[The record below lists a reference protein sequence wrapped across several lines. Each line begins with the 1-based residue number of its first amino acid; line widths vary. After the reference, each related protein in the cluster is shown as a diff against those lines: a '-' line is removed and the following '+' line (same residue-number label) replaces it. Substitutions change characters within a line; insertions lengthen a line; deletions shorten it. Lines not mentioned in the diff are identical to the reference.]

1 MKPQAD
7 PHKDQFQLFQ
17 ANFAQ
22 LLNPRH
28 ALVRLADKIDW
39 SRFDKALLDC
49 YADKGR
55 PGAPIRLMVGLCY
68 LKYTFSVSDE
78 DMEHC
83 WVENPYWQY
92 FCGYEFMQHEFPIHY
107 TAWIKWR
114 KRMGADRL
122 KVLLSETI
130 DLAVREKQLPKRDL
144 KRVNVDTTVQE
155 KNITYPTDSK
165 LLHKAIVKLVKAARQ
180 RGIPLRQSY
189 LRVGKLAAIKV
200 GRYAHARQFK
210 RMKRELRKLRRYVRA
225 LNGDIRRKAGSVD
238 IGLEKLLLLTQRVH
252 DQQPKDS
259 GKIYSLH
266 EPHVQCISKGKAHKR
281 YEFGCKVSVVTTNK
295 SNWVLASDAL
305 EGNPYDGH
313 TLSASLDAVEAMTGV
328 ALDEAFV
335 DKGYRGHGCRGE
347 VAIHIAGCGSKRVT
361 RALKK
366 RRRRRSAV
374 EPKIGHLKSDHRM
387 ARCWLW
393 DEEGD
398 RINAL
403 LAGVGSNMRKLLK
416 LLYFALLEWSKY
428 LVLLPNWYA
437 LRAWLHHCR
446 RQLVPARSAY
456 TLPTA

>member
-1 MKPQAD
+1 
-7 PHKDQFQLFQ
+7 
-17 ANFAQ
+17 
-22 LLNPRH
+22 
-28 ALVRLADKIDW
+28 
-39 SRFDKALLDC
+39 
-49 YADKGR
+49 
-55 PGAPIRLMVGLCY
+55 
-68 LKYTFSVSDE
+68 
-78 DMEHC
+78 
-83 WVENPYWQY
+83 
-92 FCGYEFMQHEFPIHY
+92 
-107 TAWIKWR
+107 
-114 KRMGADRL
+114 
-122 KVLLSETI
+122 
-130 DLAVREKQLPKRDL
+130 
-144 KRVNVDTTVQE
+144 
-155 KNITYPTDSK
+155 
-165 LLHKAIVKLVKAARQ
+165 
-180 RGIPLRQSY
+180 
-189 LRVGKLAAIKV
+189 
-200 GRYAHARQFK
+200 
-210 RMKRELRKLRRYVRA
+210 MKRELRKLRRYVRA

-238 IGLEKLLLLTQRVH
+238 TGLEKLLALTQRVH

-281 YEFGCKVSVVTTNK
+281 YEFGCKVSVVTTNR

-313 TLSASLDAVEAMTGV
+313 TLSASLDGVEAMTGV

-347 VAIHIAGCGSKRVT
+347 VAIHIAGVGSKRAT

-416 LLYFALLEWSKY
+416 EFYFALWRWGSCCA
-428 LVLLPNWYA
+428 LPLKLDTCLARLSRWFHQIA
-437 LRAWLHHCR
+437 
-446 RQLVPARSAY
+446 PASSVY
-456 TLPTA
+456 TLSFA